1 MSKFSKKFF
10 SRSPLKHA
18 PEDSHANRDNPQ
30 KDTEG
35 NVHHHEKKEGRWHD
49 IRIGHDQG
57 KVHEKREPISQ
68 EEAEKLTSSGD
79 PRHAALLEGIN
90 KNRREEGLPE
100 FKTLEEAL
108 R

>member
-18 PEDSHANRDNPQ
+18 PEESHANRDNPQ
-30 KDTEG
+30 KDSKG
-35 NVHHHEKKEGRWHD
+35 NVHHHRKSDNGWMTMM
-49 IRIGHDQG
+49 IGHDQG
-57 KVHEKREPISQ
+57 KHEKAKPISQ

-79 PRHAALLEGIN
+79 PRHAALLESIN
-90 KNRREEGLPE
+90 KSRREQGLPE